1 MKQFEGKT
9 ALVSGS
15 SQGIGKALAV
25 ELGRRGAA
33 VTINYPRESEEQNAQ
48 AAVREIGE
56 AGGRATAVMADISK
70 VGDIVRLFDAAEA
83 AHGKLDFVVA
93 NAGGNIRHATV
104 LDTDEELWDAINS
117 LNAKSTFFMFR
128 EGARR
133 MNDGGRLI
141 GLSSSTTR
149 VVYPGTAAYAG
160 CKSAI
165 EMYCKTLSKEI
176 GHRGITVNS
185 VAPGMTITEGLRA
198 STVPEERYELVKS
211 ITPLGRLGVAQDVAD
226 VILMLLGD
234 DAGWV
239 TGQHV
244 NAGGGA
250 FH

>member
-15 SQGIGKALAV
+15 SQGIGKAVAIELA
-25 ELGRRGAA
+25 RRGAA
-33 VTINYPRESEEQNAQ
+33 VTINYPRESDRHNADAVLEEI
-48 AAVREIGE
+48 AAF
-56 AGGRATAVMADISK
+56 GGKAVAVMADIMK
-70 VGDIVRLFDAAEA
+70 VSAILELFDGAEA
-83 AHGKLDFVVA
+83 AHGKLDFVIA
-93 NAGGNIRHATV
+93 NAGGNIRHATF
-104 LDTDEELWDAINS
+104 LDTDEELFDAVNA

-128 EGARR
+128 EGAKR

-149 VVYPGTAAYAG
+149 VVYPGTGAYAG

-165 EMYCKTLSKEI
+165 EMYCKTLSKEV

-185 VAPGMTITEGLRA
+185 VAPGMTVTEGLQA

-211 ITPLGRLGVAQDVAD
+211 ITPLGRLGVAQDVGN